1 MLGFFVDEVIR
12 LGSRCVALYFHPLIP
27 AGGRV
32 EDDPLEVRTRF
43 TGLSTINV
51 IIYYVVET

>member
-1 MLGFFVDEVIR
+1 MR
-12 LGSRCVALYFHPLIP
+12 SPLLPSPRPDVNIIP